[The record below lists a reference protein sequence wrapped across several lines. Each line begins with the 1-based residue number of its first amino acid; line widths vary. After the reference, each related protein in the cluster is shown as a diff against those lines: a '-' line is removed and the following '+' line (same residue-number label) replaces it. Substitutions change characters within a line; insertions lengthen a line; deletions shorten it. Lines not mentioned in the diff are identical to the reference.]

1 MAVSDNRPFFLNLLK
16 IHLPVTGFVSFLHRI
31 SGLLLFIAIPFSV
44 YLFDLSLQGGA
55 GFERAANLL
64 VHPVLQLLSLVLLWA
79 LLHHLFAGIRFLLTD
94 LDIGLDKPQAVR
106 SAWAVF
112 VLEVIVLLLIVAGI
126 KL

>member
-31 SGLLLFIAIPFSV
+31 SGLLLFIAIPVSV
-44 YLFDLSLQGGA
+44 YLFDLSLQGSS
-55 GFERAANLL
+55 GFDHAANILA
-64 VHPVLQLLSLVLLWA
+64 HPALQLISLLLLWS

-94 LDIGLDKPQAVR
+94 LDIGLAKAQAVR
-106 SAWAVF
+106 SAWMVF
-112 VLEVIVLLLIVAGI
+112 VLEVIVLILIVAGI

>member
-44 YLFDLSLQGGA
+44 YVFDLSLQGSA
-55 GFERAANLL
+55 GFGQVAELL
-64 VHPVLQLLSLVLLWA
+64 AHPVLQLLSLLLMWS

-94 LDIGLDKPQAVR
+94 LDIGLSKTQAVR
-106 SAWAVF
+106 SAWTVF
-112 VLEVIVLLLIVAGI
+112 ILELVVLILIVAGI

>member
-31 SGLLLFIAIPFSV
+31 SGLLLFMAIPFSV
-44 YLFDLSLQGGA
+44 YLFDLSLQGST
-55 GFERAANLL
+55 GFERAASLL
-64 VHPVLQLLSLVLLWA
+64 AHPVMQLLSLLLLWS

-94 LDIGLDKPQAVR
+94 LDIGLDKPQAIR

>member
-31 SGLLLFIAIPFSV
+31 SGLLLFIAIPISV
-44 YLFDLSLQGGA
+44 YLFDLSLQGSA
-55 GFERAANLL
+55 GFEHAANILA
-64 VHPVLQLLSLVLLWA
+64 HPVMQLLGLLLLWS

-94 LDIGLDKPQAVR
+94 LDIGLSKAQAIG
-106 SAWAVF
+106 SAWLVF
-112 VLEVIVLLLIVAGI
+112 ALELIVLILIVVEI

>member
-1 MAVSDNRPFFLNLLK
+1 MAVSDNRPFFLNLFK

-31 SGLLLFIAIPFSV
+31 SGLLLFISIPFLV
-44 YLFDLSLQGGA
+44 YLFDLSLQGSV
-55 GFERAANLL
+55 GFDRAASILA
-64 VHPVLQLLSLVLLWA
+64 HPVIQLFSLMLLWS

-94 LDIGLDKPQAVR
+94 LDIGLAKTQAVR

-112 VLEVIVLLLIVAGI
+112 VLEVIVLILIVAGI

>member
-31 SGLLLFIAIPFSV
+31 SGLLLFLAIPFSV
-44 YLFDLSLQGGA
+44 YLFDLSLQGST
-55 GFERAANLL
+55 GFERAATLL
-64 VHPVLQLLSLVLLWA
+64 EHPLIQLLSLLLLWA

-106 SAWAVF
+106 SAWTVF

>member
-44 YLFDLSLQGGA
+44 YLFDLSLQGSS
-55 GFERAANLL
+55 GFDDAANILA
-64 VHPVLQLLSLVLLWA
+64 HPVMQLISLLLLWS

-94 LDIGLDKPQAVR
+94 LDIGLAKAQAVR
-106 SAWAVF
+106 SAWTVF
-112 VLEVIVLLLIVAGI
+112 ALEVIVLILIVAGI

>member
-31 SGLLLFIAIPFSV
+31 SGLLLFIAIPLSV
-44 YLFDLSLQGGA
+44 YLFDLSLQSSA
-55 GFERAANLL
+55 GFSHAAALL
-64 VHPVLQLLSLVLLWA
+64 AHPVMQLFSLVLLWS

-94 LDIGLDKPQAVR
+94 LDIGLAKPQAVR

-112 VLEVIVLLLIVAGI
+112 VLEVIVLLLIVVGV

>member
-31 SGLLLFIAIPFSV
+31 SGLLLFFAIPLSV
-44 YLFDLSLQGGA
+44 FLFDLSVQGSA

-64 VHPVLQLLSLVLLWA
+64 AHPALQLLGLLLLWS

-94 LDIGLDKPQAVR
+94 LDIGLSKVQAVR
-106 SAWAVF
+106 SAWLVF
-112 VLEVIVLLLIVAGI
+112 GLELIVLILIVAGI

>member
-44 YLFDLSLQGGA
+44 YLFDLSLQGSA
-55 GFERAANLL
+55 GFEQAANMLA
-64 VHPVLQLLSLVLLWA
+64 HPIIQLLGLLLIWS

-94 LDIGLDKPQAVR
+94 LDIGLSKTQAVR
-106 SAWAVF
+106 SAWLVF
-112 VLEVIVLLLIVAGI
+112 SLELIVLILIVAGI

>member
-31 SGLLLFIAIPFSV
+31 SGLLLFIAIPFTV
-44 YLFDLSLQGGA
+44 YVFDLSLQGNA
-55 GFERAANLL
+55 GFDQVAELL
-64 VHPVLQLLSLVLLWA
+64 AHPVLQFISLLLMWS

-94 LDIGLDKPQAVR
+94 LDIGVAKVQAVR

-112 VLEVIVLLLIVAGI
+112 VLELVVLILIVAGI

>member
-44 YLFDLSLQGGA
+44 YLFDLSLQGST
-55 GFERAANLL
+55 GFDQAANILA
-64 VHPVLQLLSLVLLWA
+64 HPVMQLLGLLLLWS

-94 LDIGLDKPQAVR
+94 LDIGLSKAHAVR
-106 SAWAVF
+106 SAWLVF
-112 VLEVIVLLLIVAGI
+112 VLELIVLVLVVAGI

>member
-1 MAVSDNRPFFLNLLK
+1 MAVSDNRPYFLNLLK

-44 YLFDLSLQGGA
+44 YLFDLSLQGSS
-55 GFERAANLL
+55 GFERVANMLT
-64 VHPVLQLLSLVLLWA
+64 HPIIQLLGLLLIWS

-94 LDIGLDKPQAVR
+94 LDIGLSKTQAVR
-106 SAWAVF
+106 SAWLVF
-112 VLEVIVLLLIVAGI
+112 ALELIVLILIVAGI

>member
-44 YLFDLSLQGGA
+44 YLFDLSLQSSS
-55 GFERAANLL
+55 GFERAANILA
-64 VHPVLQLLSLVLLWA
+64 HPALQLISLLLLWS

-94 LDIGLDKPQAVR
+94 LDIGLSKAQAVR
-106 SAWAVF
+106 SAWMVF
-112 VLEVIVLLLIVAGI
+112 ALELILLILIVAGI

>member
-16 IHLPVTGFVSFLHRI
+16 IHLPVTGFVSILHRI
-31 SGLLLFIAIPFSV
+31 SGLLLFIMIPFAV
-44 YLFDLSLQGGA
+44 YLFDLSLQGNA
-55 GFERAANLL
+55 GFERASVILE
-64 VHPVLQLLSLVLLWA
+64 HPLMQLLSLLLLWS

-94 LDIGLDKPQAVR
+94 LDIGLAKAQAVR

-112 VLEVIVLLLIVAGI
+112 VLEVIVLVLIVAGI